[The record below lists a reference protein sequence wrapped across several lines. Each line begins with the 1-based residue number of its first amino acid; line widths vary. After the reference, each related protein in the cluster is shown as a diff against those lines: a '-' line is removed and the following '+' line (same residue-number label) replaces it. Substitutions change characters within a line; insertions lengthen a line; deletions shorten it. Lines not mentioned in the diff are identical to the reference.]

1 MEQSLNQYKIF
12 YEVARCGNI
21 SKAAEKLYISQPA
34 VSKSII
40 NLESA
45 LSTTLFIRSK
55 RGVKL
60 TDEGRTLYES
70 LGIAFDSIERAEK
83 RLKRMEELGIGQIRI
98 GASTSLCKHILLP
111 YLQDYIELYPHVKIS
126 IDCKPTCET
135 LKQLKEDKIDIGLI
149 CETELD
155 KGYHFMPVCTIQ
167 DTFVATK
174 TYLDNLALR
183 EEHNSTFREDHNSTL
198 NEKDTPYNNEYSD
211 INTAN
216 IYTDYI
222 DADNIDTDDID
233 TDDIDT
239 DDIDA
244 DDINAD
250 NIRADNIVFKKSSL
264 DSSTENKN
272 DSLLQNMAGLI
283 MFSDHS
289 VSRHNYSKMTEK
301 EILEKC
307 NLMLLDQGN
316 ISRIY
321 IDDYMKDNNINP
333 SQVFEI
339 NNMDLLIDFA
349 AIGMGVSGVV
359 REFITDYL
367 KTDQVIELPSDYPIA
382 PRTVGFVYNENNL
395 SVSAKKFLDYVN
407 NE

>member
-21 SKAAEKLYISQPA
+21 SRAAEKLYISQPA
-34 VSKSII
+34 VSKSIS

-45 LSTTLFIRSK
+45 LSTPLFIRSK
-55 RGVKL
+55 KGVKL

-111 YLQDYIELYPHVKIS
+111 YLQEYIELYPHVKIS
-126 IDCKPTCET
+126 IDCKPTFET
-135 LKQLKEDKIDIGLI
+135 LKQLQDDKIDIGLI
-149 CETELD
+149 CETNLD
-155 KGYHFMPVCTIQ
+155 KGYHFMPVCSIH

-183 EEHNSTFREDHNSTL
+183 EEHNSTL
-198 NEKDTPYNNEYSD
+198 NEDDQTQSTVKNNNL
-211 INTAN
+211 IH
-216 IYTDYI
+216 
-222 DADNIDTDDID
+222 
-233 TDDIDT
+233 
-239 DDIDA
+239 
-244 DDINAD
+244 
-250 NIRADNIVFKKSSL
+250 
-264 DSSTENKN
+264 
-272 DSLLQNMAGLI
+272 NMAGLI
-283 MFSDHS
+283 MFSDYS
-289 VSRHNYSKMTEK
+289 GKRHDYTKMTEK

-321 IDDYMKDNNINP
+321 IDNYMKDNNINP

-359 REFITDYL
+359 REFIADYI
-367 KTDQVIELPSDYPIA
+367 KNDQVIELPSDYPIA
-382 PRTVGFVYNENNL
+382 PRTVGFVYNENTL
-395 SVSAKKFLDYVN
+395 SVSAKKFLDYIN
-407 NE
+407 NG